1 VVNYILNNTLNLTR
15 CCHISCFIQRGLVCF
30 QRSGVQAVPSCSGT
44 GRSGDDY
51 CTLPAVGQLVL
62 MGDANMPAGAFP
74 LSRCEGDCD
83 TDADCEVRIPLPSFP
98 AVLPNCASF
107 KFILKPSSVLVSLT

>member
-1 VVNYILNNTLNLTR
+1 
-15 CCHISCFIQRGLVCF
+15 
-30 QRSGVQAVPSCSGT
+30 VPGCSGT

-62 MGDANMPAGAFP
+62 MGDANSPAGAFP

-83 TDADCEVRIPLPSFP
+83 TDADCEVRFSMPSFP
-98 AVLPNCASF
+98 AMFQNRAA
-107 KFILKPSSVLVSLT
+107 